1 MIPNIG
7 PVEIAVVVI
16 VALVVFGPKRIP
28 ELGSSLGR
36 GISSFRKGIDGKD
49 DEQLALNP
57 AAADTEKVEAVERT
71 GS

>member
-57 AAADTEKVEAVERT
+57 AATDTEKVELAERT